1 VDGQYIV
8 GDVAYGSV
16 SDRDLPEDKD
26 TYNYFQSAHRTCV
39 ERAFGGLVARWGV
52 LWKPLRTSSLE
63 RQIAIIGACV
73 RLHNLAT
80 DVAEQH
86 RPYVPSRAATV
97 PRRKW
102 RANRRTAA
110 AKRAAVTG
118 RLQRAGLRRPPLPQ
132 HE

>member
-1 VDGQYIV
+1 MSSPRSVEFQI
-8 GDVAYGSV
+8 GSRCV
-16 SDRDLPEDKD
+16 RPSPLAPP
-26 TYNYFQSAHRTCV
+26 RT
-39 ERAFGGLVARWGV
+39 GV
-52 LWKPLRTSSLE
+52 LWKPLRTSSLA